1 MGIWCINRW
10 IDRFRITDRLLGYIR
25 RDRMSSVFGT
35 NIKLAVFGESHSDAI
50 GMTLDGIP
58 AGEKV
63 DFDELKKF
71 MARRAPGRDS
81 RSTAR
86 HEDDIP
92 EFLSGVRDGITI
104 GTPITA
110 IIRNKDVRSQDY
122 DDMKNTPRPGHADY
136 PAHVKYGGNE
146 DYRGGG
152 HFSGRLT
159 APVCI
164 AGGIIKQILKRQGV
178 TVSAKI
184 DEIHG
189 VKITDDE
196 SYSKAMAEIDAAREE
211 GDSVGGIVSCEITGL
226 PAGIGEP
233 MFGGVENVISQAV
246 FGIPAV
252 KGIEF
257 GRGFDA
263 ARIRGSENNDA
274 FGFDADGNVVTDGNN
289 HGGILG
295 GLTSGMPV
303 TFRAAFKPTPS
314 IAKAQKSINYETGE
328 ETELVIK
335 GRHDPCV
342 AVRAVPVVE
351 AAAAIAIYDL
361 LLGSLI
367 VEE

>member
-1 MGIWCINRW
+1 
-10 IDRFRITDRLLGYIR
+10 
-25 RDRMSSVFGT
+25 MSSVFGEK
-35 NIKLAVFGESHSDAI
+35 IKVSIFGESHSAAI

-58 AGEKV
+58 AGERI
-63 DFDELKKF
+63 DFDVLQEFLD
-71 MARRAPGRDS
+71 RRAPGRDK

-86 HEDDIP
+86 HEDDVP
-92 EFLSGVRDGITI
+92 EFLSGVRMREDSRDGQAGCFVTT

-110 IIRNKDVRSQDY
+110 IIRNKDTRSQDY
-122 DDMKNTPRPGHADY
+122 EDMRCVPRPGHADY

-159 APVCI
+159 APMCI
-164 AGGIIKQILKRQGV
+164 AGGIVKQILERKGITIKAR
-178 TVSAKI
+178 I

-189 VKITDDE
+189 VLISPDDYDLHNNKASAADFTE
-196 SYSKAMAEIDAAREE
+196 SDASRPDSYDLAMAEIDRAREE
-211 GDSVGGIVSCEITGL
+211 GDSVGGVVSCEIVGL
-226 PAGIGEP
+226 PAGVGEP

-246 FGIPAV
+246 FAIPAV

-263 ARIRGSENNDA
+263 ARIKGSENNDP
-274 FGFDADGNVVTDGNN
+274 FVVRDGRIITETNN

-295 GLTSGMPV
+295 GLTSGMAV

-314 IAKAQKSINYETGE
+314 IAKPQKSVNYETGE

-342 AVRAVPVVE
+342 VLRAVPVVE

-361 LLGSLI
+361 I
-367 VEE
+367 